1 MKKLVLVA
9 SMLMGTVATFAQKG
23 VDDGSKYGHG
33 ADSVRCIM
41 NLVQYSDAVKI
52 KDFKGAYE
60 PWLVVFNECPLAKK
74 TTLYIDGVKIAKAL
88 YKSTKDEQYYDLLL
102 KVYDQRMKYYG
113 NDKNYPTSYLKG
125 MKALDILSYK
135 EDDAAN
141 KTSIELF
148 EDAFKG
154 DAKTIQPAFVQKYIL
169 STVNLYKSGVYTA
182 ENVVNNY
189 ITAGDVIASIQ
200 NSGKKFKTD
209 KDKAEFDELV
219 LTTKDQVDQI
229 FAQSGA
235 ADVETLNNV
244 FGPQLEANKT
254 NVEWLK
260 KVNKFLSKSKGG
272 DESELFF
279 ATSEN
284 LHKIE
289 PTASSA
295 RGLARMS
302 MKKNNMED
310 AVSYYKQ
317 AIELEEDNADK
328 AKYYYEL
335 AAVQFSQ
342 HSFAAAKSA
351 ALSAAGL
358 REGWGDPYILL
369 GKIYAAG
376 APTIGSE
383 EWEKKAGYWAA
394 VDKFAKAKAID
405 ETVAAEAT
413 QLIGQYS
420 QYFPNKEDLFM
431 HGVNVGESYT
441 VGGFIGETTRVRAK

>member
-1 MKKLVLVA
+1 MKKLVLAA
-9 SMLMGTVATFAQKG
+9 SLLMATATTFAQKG

-41 NLVQYSDAVKI
+41 NLVQYDDAVKQ
-52 KDFKGAYE
+52 KNFKGAYE
-60 PWLVVFNECPLAKK
+60 PWLVVYNECPLAKK
-74 TTLYIDGVKIAKAL
+74 AVFPDGIKIAKSL

-102 KVYDQRMKYYG
+102 NIYDQRMKYYG
-113 NDKNYPTSYLKG
+113 TDKNYPTSYLKG
-125 MKALDILSYK
+125 MKALDILGYK
-135 EDDAAN
+135 DTDEDN
-141 KTSIELF
+141 KTAIALF
-148 EDAFKG
+148 EESFKG
-154 DAKTIQPAFVQKYIL
+154 DAKTIQPAFVQKYLL
-169 STVNLYKSGVYTA
+169 STVNLYKKGVYKA
-182 ENVVNNY
+182 EDVVNNY
-189 ITAGDVIASIQ
+189 ITSGEVISAIQ
-200 NSGKKFKTD
+200 NSGKKFKND
-209 KDKAEFDELV
+209 KDKTEFDELV
-219 LTTKDQVDQI
+219 LATKDQVDQI

-235 ADVETLNNV
+235 ADVETLNSV

-254 NVEWLK
+254 NVDWLK

-289 PTASSA
+289 PAASSA
-295 RGLARMS
+295 RGLARMNI
-302 MKKNNMED
+302 KKGNMD
-310 AVSYYKQ
+310 NAISYYKE
-317 AIELEEDNADK
+317 AIELETDNAEK

-335 AAVQFSQ
+335 ATVYFSQ
-342 HSFAAAKSA
+342 HSFSAAKGA
-351 ALSAAGL
+351 ALNAASA

-376 APTIGSE
+376 APSIGSE

-394 VDKFAKAKAID
+394 VDKFYKAKAVD
-405 ETVAAEAT
+405 ESVTSEAN

-441 VGGFIGETTRVRAK
+441 VGGFIGEATKVRAK